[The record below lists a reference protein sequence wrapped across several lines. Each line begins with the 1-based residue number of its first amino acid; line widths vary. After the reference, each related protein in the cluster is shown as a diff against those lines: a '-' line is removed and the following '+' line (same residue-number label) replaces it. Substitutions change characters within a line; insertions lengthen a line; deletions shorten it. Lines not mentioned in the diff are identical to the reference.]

1 MPLKTYQYAIYLV
14 NYKHA
19 PVCMAVDIDAEY
31 IREMV
36 YMLVDDLY
44 VRRDKRSLVE
54 QRLEDLETR
63 VTEQSLNYQV
73 LNPLQNFPDVNQV

>member
-1 MPLKTYQYAIYLV
+1 ML
-14 NYKHA
+14 
-19 PVCMAVDIDAEY
+19 VDIDAEY